1 MTALELHL
9 LDYLVRH
16 RGEVLTREELL
27 DHVWGYDAMPVTRTV
42 DVRIAALRRK
52 LERNPSEP
60 EMILTVHRSGYKFVD
75 PR

>member
-27 DHVWGYDAMPVTRTV
+27 DHVWGYNAMPVTRTV

-52 LERNPSEP
+52 LERNPAEP